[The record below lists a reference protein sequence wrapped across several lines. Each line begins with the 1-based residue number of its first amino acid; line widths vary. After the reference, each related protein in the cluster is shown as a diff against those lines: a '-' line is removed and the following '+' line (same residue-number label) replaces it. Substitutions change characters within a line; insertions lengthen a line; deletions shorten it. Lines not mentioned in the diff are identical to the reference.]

1 MNEMTPRTSPSRRLL
16 QLPQDRPCVGLL
28 LLMVIFV
35 SGGLTAWGIIAILHP
50 DIMPKRG
57 RSIEEYRDRMTKELA
72 VDLDL
77 DSAQTD
83 QVREIVQQQMDYYIE
98 ISKIIEPQKEVSM
111 EVFRRDVHALLR
123 DNQHDKWED
132 AWGSLYTRWLRKPPP
147 PPPPPDSV
155 PAVRPP
161 V

>member
-1 MNEMTPRTSPSRRLL
+1 MNETKPRTSPSRRLL
-16 QLPQDRPCVGLL
+16 QLPQDRPWVGLL

-35 SGGLTAWGIIAILHP
+35 SGGLTGWGITAILP
-50 DIMPKRG
+50 PKTILGAR
-57 RSIEEYRDRMTKELA
+57 RSAEEYRDQMTKELA
-72 VDLDL
+72 AEMGLDR
-77 DSAQTD
+77 DQTEK
-83 QVREIVQQQMDYYIE
+83 VREIVRQQMEYYIE